1 MSMPAVCDSI
11 ITRSPALAPN
21 VVVNLP
27 ITVFLPRSADAS
39 VDARA
44 YDVQAGG
51 GEPLHVHPQEA
62 LLIYAE
68 SGAYTLFT
76 EALVWALLPSRAI
89 WLPPGVPSGWR
100 AGTRSAVRLRPLHF
114 PVPLP
119 ATLPTEPTVIVVSP
133 LLAAVILE
141 LRQMQGGG
149 QDTRRDQ
156 DSEAATTIAALRQ
169 TALHE
174 VRKSSATVMLS
185 VPQPKS
191 PGLRRVTAMQLADL
205 AVEWPLAA
213 CADAAH
219 VSVRTFCRV
228 FPQEA
233 NGLTWP
239 AWVRQA
245 RLMVGR
251 QLIELGS
258 SVNQAAAQVGYDSQ
272 SAFSAAYR
280 RIHGLSPSEH
290 VAKV

>member
-1 MSMPAVCDSI
+1 M
-11 ITRSPALAPN
+11 
-21 VVVNLP
+21 NLP
-27 ITVFLPRSADAS
+27 IAVYLPRSAEAG
-39 VDARA
+39 VEARA

-51 GEPLHVHPQEA
+51 SEALHVHPQEA

-68 SGAYTLFT
+68 AGAYNLFT
-76 EALVWALLPSRAI
+76 EDLVWALLPSRAI
-89 WLPPGVPSGWR
+89 WLPPGVPSGWQ
-100 AGTRSAVRLRPLHF
+100 AGARSAVRLRPLHF

-119 ATLPTEPTVIVVSP
+119 AHLPAEPKVIGVSP
-133 LLAAVILE
+133 LLAAVIAE
-141 LRQMQGGG
+141 LRQLQQGE
-149 QDTRRDQ
+149 QNPDTT
-156 DSEAATTIAALRQ
+156 ATIEALRQ
-169 TALHE
+169 IVFHE
-174 VRKSSATVMLS
+174 VRKSADTPMLS
-185 VPQPKS
+185 VPQPRHA
-191 PGLRRVTAMQLADL
+191 GLRKVTAMQLADL
-205 AVEWPLAA
+205 AVEWPLPA

-219 VSVRTFCRV
+219 MSVRTFCRV

-251 QLIELGS
+251 QLIELGA

-290 VAKV
+290 VRNA